1 MLQHIGSYGAV
12 WGITPK
18 LFDKQNSID
27 DLVHLGIQKLKEEGF
42 LNKGDRVI
50 LAGGAKVAANLSDEE
65 ASTNR
70 VMGGI
75 VEI

>member
-1 MLQHIGSYGAV
+1 MKQHIDSFGAI

-18 LFDKQNSID
+18 LFNKQNSID
-27 DLVHLGIQKLKEEGF
+27 DLVYLGINKLKEEGF

-50 LAGGAKVAANLSDEE
+50 LAGGSKVATNLSDEE

-75 VEI
+75 IEI

>member
-1 MLQHIGSYGAV
+1 MVYIG
-12 WGITPK
+12 IK
-18 LFDKQNSID
+18 
-27 DLVHLGIQKLKEEGF
+27 KLKEEGF

-50 LAGGAKVAANLSDEE
+50 IAGGAKVATKLSDEE
-65 ASTNR
+65 AHINS

>member
-1 MLQHIGSYGAV
+1 MKLHLDSFGAV

-18 LFDKQNSID
+18 LFSKQNSID
-27 DLVHLGIQKLKEEGF
+27 DLVHLGINKLKEEGF
-42 LNKGDRVI
+42 LSKGDKVI
-50 LAGGAKVAANLSDEE
+50 LAGGAKVATNLSDDE

>member
-1 MLQHIGSYGAV
+1 MKQHIDSFGAV

-42 LNKGDRVI
+42 LSKGDRVI
-50 LAGGAKVAANLSDEE
+50 LAGGAKVATNLSDEE

>member
-1 MLQHIGSYGAV
+1 MKQHIDSSGAI

-18 LFDKQNSID
+18 LFNKQSSID
-27 DLVHLGIQKLKEEGF
+27 DLVHLGINKLKEEGF
-42 LNKGDRVI
+42 LNKEDRVI
-50 LAGGAKVAANLSDEE
+50 LAGGAKVATNLSDEE